1 MSNKNVVN
9 EFFSPDLLGRMHN
22 IDIVLESKLCVNQK
36 VFLHNLRT
44 ISKKRRIENAKMIVT
59 RLTYQ
64 NLRLIANFA
73 FCIISLSKLQLTN
86 WIRRS
91 SYHHYID
98 DVFLFFSSA
107 LFHIIIMFKIYKI
120 HEWYKKIK
128 LLNILRYH

>member
-73 FCIISLSKLQLTN
+73 FCIISLSKLQWTKSNASFRTCQDTLAHEYSKST
-86 WIRRS
+86 
-91 SYHHYID
+91 
-98 DVFLFFSSA
+98 VQ
-107 LFHIIIMFKIYKI
+107 FKLKDPIN
-120 HEWYKKIK
+120 
-128 LLNILRYH
+128 LNFIA